1 MLGPYRDSVP
11 LEADPLP
18 DACVPERD
26 PRQRCPYEPRASG
39 LGLAS
44 RFLTRAVSAS
54 ATLLLLVASASLS
67 AITWTVTENLV
78 ATRRLREEAV
88 KMRALSPNLGTGP
101 VCEAPKAAALTAPD
115 DVETHDVDALWAR
128 AKHASRVNGTPTLAR
143 ASLSPAAFA
152 GVTAPVHVAFEAG
165 PSGLGG
171 LRVLDVA
178 DGSQAALLGLRSGDR
193 ITSVDGYGLRR
204 PDDALVAYAHLAQG
218 KSALVEL
225 ERDGRA
231 IVLRVDALP
240 ELPGGSLPPTP
251 GGS

>member
-11 LEADPLP
+11 LDADPLP
-18 DACVPERD
+18 DACVPDRE

-39 LGLAS
+39 LGVAS

-78 ATRRLREEAV
+78 AARRLSEEAI
-88 KMRALSPNLGTGP
+88 KMGALPPNLGSRP
-101 VCEAPKAAALTAPD
+101 MCEGPKAAALSVHPD
-115 DVETHDVDALWAR
+115 AEIHDVDALWAR
-128 AKHASRVNGTPTLAR
+128 AKQSSRVNGSPTVAR

-165 PSGLGG
+165 PSGIGG
-171 LRVLDVA
+171 LRVLDA
-178 DGSQAALLGLRSGDR
+178 AEGSHAALLGLRAGDR

-204 PDDALVAYAHLAQG
+204 PDDALVAYAHLAQAT
-218 KSALVEL
+218 SALIEL
-225 ERDGRA
+225 VRDGRA

-240 ELPGGSLPPTP
+240 EPPGGS
-251 GGS
+251 

>member
-18 DACVPERD
+18 DACVPERE

-44 RFLTRAVSAS
+44 SRFLRRAVSAS

-78 ATRRLREEAV
+78 AARRLREEAL
-88 KMRALSPNLGTGP
+88 KMGALPPDLGSGSFCAT
-101 VCEAPKAAALTAPD
+101 PKAPAFTVPLDAA
-115 DVETHDVDALWAR
+115 ETHDVDALWAR
-128 AKHASRVNGTPTLAR
+128 AKRSARLNGSPTIAR
-143 ASLSPAAFA
+143 ASLSPAAFS

-165 PSGLGG
+165 PSGIGG
-171 LRVLDVA
+171 LRVLDA
-178 DGSQAALLGLRSGDR
+178 AEGSHAALLGLRAGDR

-218 KSALVEL
+218 TSALIEL
-225 ERDGRA
+225 VRDGRA
-231 IVLRVDALP
+231 IALRVDALP
-240 ELPGGSLPPTP
+240 EPPGGS
-251 GGS
+251 